1 MRERNEEG
9 SAIKVMCIDQASWM
23 LEEMKQTVLEIVPK
37 AEILLCK
44 PSEAVRVAGNRGCD
58 VLLTDIDLGREH
70 DEGLILAQKIREL
83 CPRVN
88 IIFTTVCAP
97 HEYTE
102 RVLRLRPSGY
112 VRVPCNT
119 KRLAKEFQ
127 NLRYTVPL
135 RTEARWNQNTGR
147 G

>member
-58 VLLTDIDLGREH
+58 VLLTEIEFGERQYTGIDLAE
-70 DEGLILAQKIREL
+70 EIKKMN
-83 CPRVN
+83 PRVN
-88 IIFTTVCAP
+88 IIFVTVCPEKENAYRLF
-97 HEYTE
+97 E
-102 RVLRLRPSGY
+102 LRISGY
-112 VRVPCNT
+112 LT
-119 KRLAKEFQ
+119 KPYQVQELEEEFQ
-127 NLRYTVPL
+127 NLRYSAV
-135 RTEARWNQNTGR
+135 
-147 G
+147 